1 MRITLIQNEI
11 EVALKEYVANQGI
24 SISNKEIEIDITAG
38 RGANGITASLD
49 IVEVA
54 KKNPSVEVVNRGR
67 FQEPEP
73 KEDISDSTEE
83 EEVVDEEETD
93 VTYNEAATSKSLF
106 AS

>member
-1 MRITLIQNEI
+1 MRITLIQDEI

-54 KKNPSVEVVNRGR
+54 KKKASVEVVNRER
-67 FQEPEP
+67 FQDPEP
-73 KEDISDSTEE
+73 KEDISDNSE
-83 EEVVDEEETD
+83 EEVVDEEEAD
-93 VTYNEAATSKSLF
+93 VTYNEAAAFKSLF

>member
-1 MRITLIQNEI
+1 MRITLIQDEI

-54 KKNPSVEVVNRGR
+54 KKKASVEVVNRGR
-67 FQEPEP
+67 FQEPESEP
-73 KEDISDSTEE
+73 EENNANAEE
-83 EEVVDEEETD
+83 EADKVEDT
-93 VTYNEAATSKSLF
+93 VTYNDTASKSLF